1 MTTTVLRPPGTE
13 QFLLSIAGEH
23 RPAASGRTY
32 GSVDPFTGEPW
43 AEVPDAGAADVDA
56 AVTAARAAFEGPWG
70 ALTATQRG
78 RLLLRL
84 ADLVARD
91 ADRLAEM
98 ETRDNGKLL
107 REMAG
112 QMAYLPEWYRYF
124 GGLADKLEG
133 SVIPSDKPN
142 YLVYTRHEPVGV
154 VACITPWNSPLLLL
168 TWKLAPL
175 LAAGCTAVVKPSDYT
190 PVSTLALADLVA
202 EAGFPPGVVNVVT
215 GWGPEVGRALTR
227 HPGVDKIAFTGS
239 TQVGRLIAHAAAD
252 NLTRVTLEL
261 GGKSAQVVF
270 PDADLDAA
278 ANGIVAGVF
287 AATGQTCMAG
297 SRVVVHAD
305 VADTL
310 VEKVVARAR
319 TIRIGDP
326 LDPETEM
333 GPVATDKQYDT
344 VLSHFASAREQG
356 AEFACGG
363 QPVERL
369 GGWFVEPTVIVN
381 ARPDLRAVREEIFG
395 PVTAVT
401 TFGTED
407 EAVALA
413 NGTEFGLAGSVW
425 TKDVHRA
432 HRVAARL
439 RAGTVWVNAYRVVGP
454 QVPFGGVG
462 QSGIGRENGI
472 DALRDYTESK
482 SVWVELTGA
491 TRDPFTLG

>member
-1 MTTTVLRPPGTE
+1 MTTVLRPPGVE
-13 QFLLSIAGEH
+13 EHLLAVGGT
-23 RPAASGRTY
+23 RRAAASGRTY
-32 GSVDPFTGEPW
+32 TSVDPFTGQAW
-43 AEVPDAGAADVDA
+43 AQVPDAGPEDVDA
-56 AVTAARAAFEGPWG
+56 AVRAARAALEGEWG
-70 ALTATQRG
+70 RTTATERG
-78 RLLLRL
+78 VLLHRL
-84 ADLVARD
+84 ADLIARD

-107 REMAG
+107 REMTG
-112 QMAYLPEWYRYF
+112 QMAYLPAWYRYF
-124 GGLADKLEG
+124 GGLADKVEG
-133 SVIPSDKPN
+133 SVIPTDKPN
-142 YLVYTRHEPVGV
+142 YLVYTQHVPVGV
-154 VACITPWNSPLLLL
+154 VAAITPWNSPLLLL
-168 TWKLAPL
+168 TWKLAPA
-175 LAAGCTAVVKPSDYT
+175 LAAGCTLVIKPSDYT
-190 PVSTLALADLVA
+190 PVSTLALAELFD

-215 GWGPEVGRALTR
+215 GWGPEVGKALTT

-239 TQVGRLIAHAAAD
+239 TQVGRLIAEAAAR

-278 ANGIVAGVF
+278 ANGIIAGVF

-297 SRVVVHAD
+297 SRIVVHEDIKDA
-305 VADTL
+305 L
-310 VEKVVARAR
+310 VERVVARAR
-319 TIRIGDP
+319 SIVIGDP
-326 LDPETEM
+326 MDPATEM

-344 VLSHFASAREQG
+344 VLSHFASVREEG
-356 AEFACGG
+356 GTFACGG

-369 GGWFVEPTVIVN
+369 GGWFVEPTVVTDTSPGM
-381 ARPDLRAVREEIFG
+381 RVLTEEVFG
-395 PVTAVT
+395 PVVAVT
-401 TFGTED
+401 TFRDED

-454 QVPFGGVG
+454 HVPFGGFG
-462 QSGIGRENGI
+462 ASGMGRENGI
-472 DALRDYTESK
+472 EAMREYTETK
-482 SVWVELTGA
+482 AVWIELTGA